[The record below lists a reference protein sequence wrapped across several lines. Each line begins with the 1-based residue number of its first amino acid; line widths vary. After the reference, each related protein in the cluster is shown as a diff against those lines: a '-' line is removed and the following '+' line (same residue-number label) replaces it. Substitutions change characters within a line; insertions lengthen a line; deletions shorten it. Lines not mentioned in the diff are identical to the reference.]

1 MAEVYSTHIPKWKK
15 DEVKWIK
22 ESINS
27 HPVVGIVNV
36 HGIPARQLQQI
47 RAELYGTAILKIARN
62 TLIERALDE
71 VTDETSVSPSKS
83 VDLVGSDK
91 KVRVLKEFIEGQTA
105 LLFTELNPFRLHRQ
119 IEKNKSSA
127 PAKPGD
133 IAPHDIIIEKGP
145 TSFKPGPIVGELQ
158 NAGVPAAI
166 EGGKVVIR
174 ERKVLVKAGDKIQ
187 QQVADIL
194 AKLEIYPM
202 EVGLDLRAVYEG
214 GMIFRPD
221 ILAVDE
227 SKYFSDFMTAVRNAF
242 NLSINIAYPTSA
254 SVPVLLQKASVEA
267 RSLAIDAMIFE
278 PDVIDVLLAKANV
291 QMVSL
296 TAKLSEKGSE
306 SKSKQVS
313 EEAGEVKEGEKDI

>member
-1 MAEVYSTHIPKWKK
+1 MAEVHSTHIPKWKK
-15 DEVKWIK
+15 DEIEEIK

-27 HPVVGIVNV
+27 HPAVGIVNV

-47 RAELYGTAILKIARN
+47 RAELYGSAILKIARN

-71 VTDETSVSPSKS
+71 SDE
-83 VDLVGSDK
+83 

-105 LLFTELNPFRLHRQ
+105 LLFTELNPFKLQRL

-133 IAPHDIIIEKGP
+133 IAPCDIIIEKGP
-145 TSFKPGPIVGELQ
+145 TPFKPGPIVGEFQ
-158 NAGVPAAI
+158 NVGVPAAI

-194 AKLEIYPM
+194 TKLEIYPM
-202 EVGLDLRAVYEG
+202 EVGLNLRAVYEE

-254 SVPVLLQKASVEA
+254 SIRVLLQKASVEA
-267 RSLAIDAMIFE
+267 RSLAINAMIFE
-278 PDVIDVLLAKANV
+278 PDVIDALLAKANL

-296 TAKLSEKGSE
+296 TAKLSEKALE
-306 SKSKQVS
+306 SKSERAS
-313 EEAGEVKEGEKDI
+313 EEAGEVKEGEEIYKRA

>member
-1 MAEVYSTHIPKWKK
+1 MAAAVYSTHIPKWKK
-15 DEVKWIK
+15 DEIKWIK
-22 ESINS
+22 ESISS

-71 VTDETSVSPSKS
+71 SDE
-83 VDLVGSDK
+83 
-91 KVRVLKEFIEGQTA
+91 KVRVLKEFVEGQTA
-105 LLFTELNPFRLHRQ
+105 LLFTELNPFKLYRQ

-145 TSFKPGPIVGELQ
+145 TSFKPGPIVGEFQ

-174 ERKVLVKAGDKIQ
+174 ERKALVKAGDKIQ

-214 GMIFRPD
+214 GMIFGPD

-242 NLSINIAYPTSA
+242 TLSINIAHPTSA

-278 PDVIDVLLAKANV
+278 PDVIGVLLARANA
-291 QMVSL
+291 QIASL
-296 TAKLSEKGSE
+296 TAKLSENGANTIE
-306 SKSKQVS
+306 SKSEPGVRRS
-313 EEAGEVKEGEKDI
+313 ELS